1 MIFFE
6 EKVEFLRKFVEI
18 YFFIGRESEVV
29 KFIVE
34 FFESFGVDVYVDE
47 VGNVIVI
54 REGKGLRI
62 LFVGCVDIV
71 LGIIL
76 VRIED
81 GVFWG
86 RGSVDVKGLFVIF
99 FFCYVGE

>member
-47 VGNVIVI
+47 VGS
-54 REGKGLRI
+54 LR
-62 LFVGCVDIV
+62 
-71 LGIIL
+71 
-76 VRIED
+76 
-81 GVFWG
+81 
-86 RGSVDVKGLFVIF
+86 
-99 FFCYVGE
+99 